1 MRSLIA
7 GVDDA
12 GRSCIVEEI
21 VIKDADVHRD
31 GPSTR
36 TDIFQLR
43 ETPPPARPPAK
54 ASYHETGLAPGHMD
68 ILVLQM
74 PANIE
79 HPMHHTD
86 TLNLHTIVEGHLDVL
101 LDDGP
106 HRLESG
112 DSLVLPGIDHG
123 WRAGPG
129 GCTMTILNLGSIRP
143 S

>member
-1 MRSLIA
+1 MRSLVA

-12 GRSCIVEEI
+12 GRSCILTEI
-21 VIKDADVHRD
+21 VIEDRD
-31 GPSTR
+31 IHTEGPSFR
-36 TDIFQLR
+36 TDVFKLR
-43 ETPPPARPPAK
+43 ETPPPQRPPGK
-54 ASYHETGLAPGHMD
+54 ASYHETGVAPGHAD

-86 TLNLHTIVEGHLDVL
+86 TLNFHTIVAGHLDVL

-106 HRLESG
+106 HRLDSG

-123 WRAGPG
+123 WRAGPA

-143 S
+143 